1 MRPET
6 PWVLPS
12 TRDDGGPPVL
22 LDHHPAAAFVVL
34 EIGPITVPC
43 SDHAIVAERGLAVRH
58 ARIGRADHGVS
69 AGRAHDERGEQRALA
84 EIARSDCPL
93 GPQPPPRSR
102 MQAHPA

>member
-1 MRPET
+1 M
-6 PWVLPS
+6 
-12 TRDDGGPPVL
+12 
-22 LDHHPAAAFVVL
+22 AAFVVL
-34 EIGPITVPC
+34 EMGPIAVPGPG
-43 SDHAIVAERGLAVRH
+43 HAIVAEPGLAVRH

-69 AGRAHDERGEQRALA
+69 AGRAHDERDEQRALA